1 MTHAA
6 KSFWLVLVLGASAI
20 LAGCSAPAALERSQR
35 LQLSAM
41 TQYRDEMASYHEKV
55 KTQLEA
61 DKRREL
67 DAALAASL
75 AQAADANGRIDT
87 AAALEKI
94 RKRLD
99 LEEEFRTNLVRL
111 DSEFRQRQAAIERA
125 IELARDTVD
134 LVSDYNRLG
143 VLIRSLFVREIDA
156 AEKVQNYETERSPT
170 DAGSPS
176 EPEAGS
182 R

>member
-1 MTHAA
+1 MLAA
-6 KSFWLVLVLGASAI
+6 AAVFT
-20 LAGCSAPAALERSQR
+20 GCSAPAALERSQR

-55 KTQLEA
+55 KTQLET

-75 AQAADANGRIDT
+75 AQAADANGRVDA
-87 AAALEKI
+87 AAALEKV

-111 DSEFRQRQAAIERA
+111 DGEFRQRQVAIERA

-134 LVSDYNRLG
+134 LVADYNRLG

>member
-6 KSFWLVLVLGASAI
+6 KSFWLVLVLGTLAI
-20 LAGCSAPAALERSQR
+20 FAGCSAPAALERSQS
-35 LQLSAM
+35 LQLGAM
-41 TQYRDEMASYHEKV
+41 TQYRNEMASYHEKV
-55 KTQLEA
+55 KAQLEA

-67 DAALAASL
+67 DTALAASL
-75 AQAADANGRIDT
+75 AQAADGEGRVDV
-87 AAALEKI
+87 AAALEKV

-99 LEEEFRTNLVRL
+99 LEQEFRTNIVRL
-111 DSEFRQRQAAIERA
+111 DSEFRQRQTAIGRA
-125 IELARDTVD
+125 IDLARDTLG

-156 AEKVQNYETERSPT
+156 VEKVQNYETERSPT
-170 DAGSPS
+170 NAGSPS

>member
-1 MTHAA
+1 VNYAA
-6 KSFWLVLVLGASAI
+6 RSLWLVLMLATSAI
-20 LAGCSAPAALERSQR
+20 LAGCSGPAALERSQS

-55 KTQLEA
+55 KAQLEA

-75 AQAADANGRIDT
+75 AQAADGEGRVDV
-87 AAALEKI
+87 AAAVEKV

-99 LEEEFRTNLVRL
+99 LEQEFRTNLVRL
-111 DSEFRQRQAAIERA
+111 DNEFRQRQVAVGRA
-125 IELARDTVD
+125 IDLARDTLG

-156 AEKVQNYETERSPT
+156 AEKVQNYEIERSPAN
-170 DAGSPS
+170 AGSPS

>member
-1 MTHAA
+1 VTHAT
-6 KSFWLVLVLGASAI
+6 KSFWLVLILAASAI
-20 LAGCSAPAALERSQR
+20 PAGCTGPAALERSQS
-35 LQLSAM
+35 LQLGAM

-55 KTQLEA
+55 KAQLEA

-75 AQAADANGRIDT
+75 AQAADGEGHVDV
-87 AAALEKI
+87 AAAVEKV

-99 LEEEFRTNLVRL
+99 LEQEFRTNLVRL
-111 DSEFRQRQAAIERA
+111 DSEFRQRQVAIGRA
-125 IELARDTVD
+125 IDLARDTLG
-134 LVSDYNRLG
+134 LVADYNRLG

-170 DAGSPS
+170 NAGSTS